1 MIGRH
6 SPRRATIRLEA
17 LESRE
22 QPAALPPNAFAIGA
36 EPGSVSDVHFIDPGT
51 NSIVGRVRVYEDSFA
66 GGVRTATGDLNNDGV
81 SDLVVG
87 PGSGGGPRVVVID
100 GQTGEPVLS
109 FLAYE
114 ESFTGGVNVAIG
126 DLDGDGQREILTGA
140 GNGGGP
146 LVRTFDVSIDSVTG
160 AYLGVAPRPGA
171 DFFAYEGSFRGGVF
185 VATGDLDADGAD
197 EIILGTGI
205 GGGPQV
211 RAVRGSLDHTEL
223 LSFFAYEE
231 SARNGVRVAAG
242 DLNGDDRDDIITGT
256 GPGSGPR
263 VRVFSGADGS
273 ELASFF
279 AFDQSFRGGVDVGV
293 TGSQIIARSGGLAE
307 ARVRLFD
314 LGGTLLG
321 EVVIPYD
328 PVRVPLVDPTQQTL
342 AASEVDALLKR
353 ASAAS
358 ASRDAIIAVVDRN
371 GRILGVRI
379 EGGVDPTIT
388 GDAGR
393 LVFAIDGAVAKART
407 GAFFGNDQAPLT
419 SRTVQFISQSTITE
433 REVNSN
439 PNITDPNST
448 LRGPGF
454 VAPIGIKGH
463 FPPGIA
469 FTPQVDLFGIEHTN
483 RDGTFHPGNDRIKG
497 TADDV
502 RLAERFNID
511 PAFVPAGQALSPP
524 DSFGFESGLLPGA
537 QSRGIATLPGGVPIF
552 KNGRVVGGVGV
563 FFPGDTGFAS
573 EENSA
578 LDSGHNPNLP
588 DRSLEAEWAA
598 FAAVGGYGS
607 VSPVGDLG
615 GVPLPAGF
623 GLPFGRID
631 LVGITLDI
639 VGPGGPNRG
648 LEMIRA
654 VGNAVGRGDPN
665 DGANRAVF
673 AGADA
678 QPDTTDDVVLRD
690 GVPVPEGWL
699 VLPHDGVGVSRAEV
713 ERIVSQGIAEANLTR
728 AAIRL
733 PLGSR
738 TRMVFA
744 VTDLTGEVVG
754 LYRMPDATV
763 FSVDVAVAKAR
774 NVTYYAD
781 PSQLQPIDQ
790 IPGVPSGTAFTNR
803 TFRYVSLPHFPEGID
818 TAPPGP
824 FSQLNDGGADL
835 AFARTVGA
843 PFPASA
849 YQSVYGFDAFNP
861 GTNFRQQENILNQN
875 GIVFFPGSA
884 PLFRRPT
891 RIGGFGVSGDG
902 VDQDDV
908 VTAGGALGFDVPPTV
923 LRADQVLVQGVRL
936 PYQKFNRNPLG

>member
-1 MIGRH
+1 MTGN
-6 SPRRATIRLEA
+6 PLRASIRLEA

-22 QPAALPPNAFAIGA
+22 QPAALPPNAFAVGA
-36 EPGSVSDVHFIDPGT
+36 EPGSVPDVHFIDPGT
-51 NSIVGRVRVYEDSFA
+51 NTIVGRLRVYEDSFA
-66 GGVRTATGDLNNDGV
+66 GGVRTAMGDLNGDGV
-81 SDLVVG
+81 ADLVVA

-100 GQTGEPVLS
+100 GQTGTPVLS

-114 ESFTGGVNVAIG
+114 ESFTGGVNVAVG
-126 DLDGDGQREILTGA
+126 DVDGDGRREIVSGA
-140 GNGGGP
+140 GDSGGP
-146 LVRTFDVSIDSVTG
+146 MVRVFDISVDPATG
-160 AYLGVAPRPGA
+160 AYLGVAPRAG
-171 DFFAYEGSFRGGVF
+171 FMAYEASFRGGVF
-185 VATGDLDADGAD
+185 VATGDVDADGAD

-205 GGGPQV
+205 GGGPRV
-211 RAVRGSLDHTEL
+211 RVVRGTPDHSEVL
-223 LSFFAYEE
+223 GFFAYED
-231 SARNGVRVAAG
+231 SARNGVHVAAG
-242 DLNGDDRDDIITGT
+242 DLNGDGRAEIVTGT

-263 VRVFSGADGS
+263 IRVFSGADGS

-279 AFDQSFRGGVDVGV
+279 AFDESFRGGVDVGV
-293 TGSQIIARSGGLAE
+293 VGSQIIARTGGLAD

-321 EVVIPYD
+321 EIVIPYD
-328 PVRVPLVDPTQQTL
+328 PVRTPLVDPTQQTL
-342 AASEVDALLKR
+342 ATGEVDALLKR

-371 GRILGVRI
+371 GRILGVRV
-379 EGGVDPTIT
+379 EGGVDPALT
-388 GDAGR
+388 GDPGR
-393 LVFAIDGAVAKART
+393 LVFAVDGAVAKART
-407 GAFFGNDQAPLT
+407 GAFFANDQAPLT

-439 PNITDPNST
+439 PNVADPNSP

-483 RDGTFHPGNDRIKG
+483 RDGTFHPGNDHIKG

-502 RLAERFNID
+502 RLRERFNID
-511 PAFVPAGQALSPP
+511 PAFVPAGQSLYPP

-537 QSRGIATLPGGVPIF
+537 QSRGIATLPGGMPIF

-578 LDSGHNPNLP
+578 LDSGHNPALP

-598 FAAVGGYGS
+598 FAAVGGYAS
-607 VSPVGDLG
+607 TSPVGDLG

-639 VGPGGPNRG
+639 VGPGGPSQG
-648 LEMIRA
+648 LDTIRA

-665 DGANRAVF
+665 DGANRPVS
-673 AGADA
+673 AGVDG
-678 QPDTTDDVVLRD
+678 QPNTTDDVVIRD

-699 VLPHDGVGVSRAEV
+699 VLPHDGVGVSGAEV
-713 ERIVSQGIAEANLTR
+713 ERLVSQGIAEANLTR

-744 VTDLTGEVVG
+744 VSDLKGEVIG

-763 FSVDVAVAKAR
+763 FSIDVAVAKAR

-790 IPGVPSGTAFTNR
+790 VPGVPSGTAFTNR
-803 TFRYVSLPHFPEGID
+803 TVRFLSLPHFPEGID
-818 TAPPGP
+818 TAAPGP
-824 FSQLNDGGADL
+824 FSQLNDGGADRF
-835 AFARTVGA
+835 FARTVGA
-843 PFPASA
+843 PLPASA
-849 YQSVYGFDAFNP
+849 YQSVYGYDAFNP
-861 GTNFRQQENILNQN
+861 GTNFRQQGNILNQN
-875 GIVFFPGSA
+875 GIVFFPGSV
-884 PLFRRPT
+884 PIYRGSL
-891 RIGGFGVSGDG
+891 IGGLGVSGDG

-908 VTAGGALGFDVPPTV
+908 VTAGGAVGFDVPPTV
-923 LRADQVLVQGVRL
+923 LRADQTFYLGVRL